1 MRPGEARLL
10 PVRRTRHGA
19 SRKAVRQGALA
30 IWDGSRPRTPRVFTA
45 RHAVTSG
52 GVSLTYASEQIASP
66 TDWHFRESDHV
77 LVVHLDGHLHSM
89 EVVLEA
95 GPTGRAN
102 PQPGDIWV
110 IPAGHSYDALAQGTS
125 VRYCQLFLPPA
136 LVGDVDLKPAIHQR
150 DPLTHQIIRQ
160 IGALGGCDD
169 VFSRLLT
176 DSLLQTWLRHLSETS
191 VDNVPHPPWRNSRF
205 DKRTRARLLE
215 YLDDNLDSKIGLEQ
229 LAAYTAMT
237 LPDFTV
243 AFAEAF
249 DSTPHQFLL
258 DRRMNKAARLL
269 ETSSLSV
276 TAISV
281 QLGFGNSS
289 QFSAAFKRRFGMTP
303 SIYRQ
308 YTQPS

>member
-1 MRPGEARLL
+1 MRPDEARVL
-10 PVRRTRHGA
+10 PVRRIRHAASRKGVRHGA
-19 SRKAVRQGALA
+19 LAV
-30 IWDGSRPRTPRVFTA
+30 WDGSRPRTPRVFTT
-45 RHAVTSG
+45 RHTVTSR
-52 GVSLTYASEQIASP
+52 GVSLTYASEQITTP

-95 GPTGRAN
+95 GPRGRAN

-110 IPAGHSYDALAQGTS
+110 IPAGRSYDALAQGTT
-125 VRYCQLFLPPA
+125 VRYCQLSLPPA
-136 LVGDVDLKPAIHQR
+136 LVGDIDLEPAIHQR
-150 DPLTHQIIRQ
+150 DPLTHQIVRQ
-160 IGALGGCDD
+160 IGALDGRDD

-191 VDNVPHPPWRNSRF
+191 VDNVPYPPWRNSRF

-215 YLDDNLDSKIGLEQ
+215 YLDDNLDSKIGLKQ

-237 LPDFTV
+237 VTDFTA
-243 AFAEAF
+243 AFGAAF

-258 DRRMNKAARLL
+258 DRRMNKGARLL

-276 TAISV
+276 TAISA

-303 SIYRQ
+303 STYRQ
-308 YTQPS
+308 YIQSS